1 MIFRRLADSVNKSN
15 FNLSLETTFF
25 FLIISAHKTKKC
37 TNTAGFWRS
46 FGTYSVTLQ
55 FSSRKSGNKHDLIIP
70 LNSYNSTDLRALE
83 NKLNIW
89 SRILLKR
96 SRPLSRLLS
105 FQTALCL
112 IIIRN
117 SFFIS
122 QPHLLGT
129 ADCTNSLYRALKQ
142 NFGLLKPKSAQF
154 SLYKMPHSLGAS
166 RDVAHR
172 RKSRRACVRID

>member
-1 MIFRRLADSVNKSN
+1 MIFHRLADSVNKSN

-25 FLIISAHKTKKC
+25 FSLFPHTRQKMYQYSI
-37 TNTAGFWRS
+37 WRS
-46 FGTYSVTLQ
+46 FGTYSVALQ

-70 LNSYNSTDLRALE
+70 LNCYNSTNLRALE

-129 ADCTNSLYRALKQ
+129 ADCTNSLYRTFKRNL
-142 NFGLLKPKSAQF
+142 GLLKPKTAQF
-154 SLYKMPHSLGAS
+154 SLYKMPHSFGAS
-166 RDVAHR
+166 RDVAQR